1 MVVSMVPLI
10 LQTPFDI
17 PAFPPWMEAADL
29 ILNVFFALVIRGYL
43 ILVLVGFMIYVTGL
57 SDGLAK
63 TLVVFG
69 VAMYI
74 AGPYLLGILADLA
87 GVTPPTLED
96 ATGAWFGLFGMTDA
110 ELIDVL
116 VTLGDIIV
124 AVAILAGAIMYFT
137 PLAGDLK
144 TKGQS
149 LVVRG
154 LLLIPILS
162 FFHIA
167 AWL

>member
-1 MVVSMVPLI
+1 MVPLMT
-10 LQTPFDI
+10 QTPFDI
-17 PAFPPWMEAADL
+17 PAFPPWLEAIDL
-29 ILNVFFALVIRGYL
+29 ILNVFFALVVRGYL
-43 ILVLVGFMIYVTGL
+43 VLVLVGFIIYVTGL

-63 TLVVFG
+63 TMVLFG
-69 VAMYI
+69 VASYV
-74 AGPYLLGILADLA
+74 AGPYLLGLLADIA
-87 GVTPPTLED
+87 GVPQPTLED
-96 ATGAWFGLFGMTDA
+96 ATVAWLGLLGMTDA

-124 AVAILAGAIMYFT
+124 AIAILAGAIMYFT

-149 LVVRG
+149 LIVRG
-154 LLLIPILS
+154 LLLLPILG
-162 FFHIA
+162 FFHVA